1 MSLLMA
7 SSVSLSAQDFD
18 DDEPLADRQ
27 PAKATVAKAKYDTR
41 QVKGEVRDAATG
53 QPVSGAMVSVT
64 GMEGYSALT
73 GDDGRYQ
80 LDVPTFASSLQISS
94 PDHSLIE
101 LGLSADVEQKSVVLY
116 SVAFTPDRSA
126 KLDIL
131 DDKHVGN
138 FQYSNAVNVKEEIQ
152 KQLGAYAYSTSRS
165 GTPGIGNVMF
175 VQGLNSLNANAQP
188 LVVVDGVI
196 MEQQYDR
203 EMLHDGFFND
213 ILTSISPSD
222 IESVSIMR
230 NGTALYGTRGANGVV
245 LITTRRSHSMATRI
259 TASAST
265 GISTEPKY
273 YDMMDADQYRNYA
286 SQLLSGTGSK
296 ITEFKFLNS
305 DPTYYYYK
313 QYHNNTDWKDK
324 VYRTAIS
331 QNYGINVE
339 GGDDVAQYNL
349 SVGFTS
355 NQSNLCYNDMTR
367 INVRFNT
374 DIQLFKHLD
383 VRFDCSYS
391 NVTRSLRNDGAPLS
405 YDEGTPTAPSFLAY
419 VKAPFLSPYS
429 YGNGQLSTTYYDV
442 TDESYLDEALA
453 SYSNYNYKLA
463 NPWALNKYADGENKN
478 HFENSLINIAVTPTY
493 SFRPNLKLSEHFSY
507 SLVNTTNR
515 LFIPMNGVPDY
526 YVTAVSDTRKNEVRS
541 LASKQ
546 NSVQSD
552 TRLTWFKRYAAHDVS
567 AFGGLRI
574 NWETYT
580 CNKQLGYNTGSDKT
594 PFMSSGLKN
603 AQSEGN
609 NDVWRN
615 MDLYMQGNYN
625 YAGRY
630 YAQLNLTA
638 SGSSRF
644 GEDADG
650 GVKFGGV
657 VWGIFPSVQA
667 SWVLTN
673 ESWMPQLDWLDYLR
687 LSAGYDVSGNDGADY
702 EAARSY
708 FAAQMYLNA
717 ISGLSFAGIGNTEI
731 KWETTRRANLGIEA
745 DFMQHRLHVAGHWFN
760 GTTDDLLSLQSLGFL
775 SGLEYN
781 WANAG
786 KLKNVGYDLSV
797 SGKVVATKDW
807 SWELGFSVGHYKNE
821 IKSLAEGQTGYNTDA
836 YGATIRT
843 QVGSAANLFY
853 GYRTEGVFSTS
864 EQAAAAG
871 LYVMADN
878 GVDRNYFGAGDMI
891 FTDVD
896 GNKQID
902 ENDRM
907 VIGDPNPDIY
917 GNIFTAVS
925 YKGFRLDANFG
936 YSVGNDVYNYMRSQ
950 LEGGSRFMNQTTAM
964 TQRWQVEGQET
975 SVPKATFQDPMGNS
989 RFSDRWIEDG
999 SYLKLKS
1006 LTLSYNLPLNM
1017 QFLQGMQ
1024 FWIQGNNLFT
1034 MTEYLGSDPEV
1045 VATSAVIGQGIDLGR
1060 IGQSRGF
1067 MAGIKI
1073 NL

>member
-1 MSLLMA
+1 M
-7 SSVSLSAQDFD
+7 
-18 DDEPLADRQ
+18 
-27 PAKATVAKAKYDTR
+27 
-41 QVKGEVRDAATG
+41 
-53 QPVSGAMVSVT
+53 
-64 GMEGYSALT
+64 
-73 GDDGRYQ
+73 
-80 LDVPTFASSLQISS
+80 
-94 PDHSLIE
+94 
-101 LGLSADVEQKSVVLY
+101 
-116 SVAFTPDRSA
+116 
-126 KLDIL
+126 
-131 DDKHVGN
+131 
-138 FQYSNAVNVKEEIQ
+138 
-152 KQLGAYAYSTSRS
+152 
-165 GTPGIGNVMF
+165 
-175 VQGLNSLNANAQP
+175 
-188 LVVVDGVI
+188 
-196 MEQQYDR
+196 
-203 EMLHDGFFND
+203 
-213 ILTSISPSD
+213 
-222 IESVSIMR
+222 
-230 NGTALYGTRGANGVV
+230 
-245 LITTRRSHSMATRI
+245 
-259 TASAST
+259 
-265 GISTEPKY
+265 
-273 YDMMDADQYRNYA
+273 
-286 SQLLSGTGSK
+286 
-296 ITEFKFLNS
+296 
-305 DPTYYYYK
+305 
-313 QYHNNTDWKDK
+313 
-324 VYRTAIS
+324 
-331 QNYGINVE
+331 
-339 GGDDVAQYNL
+339 
-349 SVGFTS
+349 
-355 NQSNLCYNDMTR
+355 
-367 INVRFNT
+367 
-374 DIQLFKHLD
+374 
-383 VRFDCSYS
+383 
-391 NVTRSLRNDGAPLS
+391 
-405 YDEGTPTAPSFLAY
+405 
-419 VKAPFLSPYS
+419 
-429 YGNGQLSTTYYDV
+429 
-442 TDESYLDEALA
+442 
-453 SYSNYNYKLA
+453 
-463 NPWALNKYADGENKN
+463 
-478 HFENSLINIAVTPTY
+478 
-493 SFRPNLKLSEHFSY
+493 
-507 SLVNTTNR
+507 
-515 LFIPMNGVPDY
+515 
-526 YVTAVSDTRKNEVRS
+526 
-541 LASKQ
+541 
-546 NSVQSD
+546 
-552 TRLTWFKRYAAHDVS
+552 
-567 AFGGLRI
+567 
-574 NWETYT
+574 
-580 CNKQLGYNTGSDKT
+580 
-594 PFMSSGLKN
+594 
-603 AQSEGN
+603 
-609 NDVWRN
+609 
-615 MDLYMQGNYN
+615 
-625 YAGRY
+625 
-630 YAQLNLTA
+630 
-638 SGSSRF
+638 
-644 GEDADG
+644 
-650 GVKFGGV
+650 
-657 VWGIFPSVQA
+657 
-667 SWVLTN
+667 TN

-687 LSAGYDVSGNDGADY
+687 LSAGFDVSGNDGADY

-708 FAAQMYLNA
+708 FAAQSYLNT
-717 ISGLSFAGIGNTEI
+717 ISGLSVAGIGNTEI

-745 DFMQHRLHVAGHWFN
+745 DFMQHRLHLAGHWFN

-797 SGKVVATKDW
+797 SGKVIATKDW

-1060 IGQSRGF
+1060 IGQSRSF

>member
-53 QPVSGAMVSVT
+53 QPVSGAMVRVT

-222 IESVSIMR
+222 IENVTIMR

-355 NQSNLCYNDMTR
+355 NQSNLRYNDMTR

-419 VKAPFLSPYS
+419 AKAPFLSPYS

-515 LFIPMNGVPDY
+515 LFIPVNGVPAY
-526 YVTAVSDTRKNEVRS
+526 YVTAVSATRENEVRS

-594 PFMSSGLKN
+594 PFMSSGLLN
-603 AQSEGN
+603 AQSVGN

-760 GTTDDLLSLQSLGFL
+760 STTDDLLSLQSLGFL

-797 SGKVVATKDW
+797 NGKVIATKDW

-896 GNKQID
+896 GNKQIN
-902 ENDRM
+902 ESDRM
-907 VIGDPNPDIY
+907 VIGNPNPDIY

-964 TQRWQVEGQET
+964 TQRWQVEGQDT
-975 SVPKATFQDPMGNS
+975 AVPKATFQDPMGNS

-1060 IGQSRGF
+1060 IGQSRSF